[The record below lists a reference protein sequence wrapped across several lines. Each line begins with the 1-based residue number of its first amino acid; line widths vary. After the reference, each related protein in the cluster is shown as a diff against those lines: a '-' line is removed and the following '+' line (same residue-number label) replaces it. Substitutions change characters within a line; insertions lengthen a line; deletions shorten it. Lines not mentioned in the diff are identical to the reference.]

1 MSTSRMTFEEFLQL
15 PEEPGKH
22 YELSQGELVM
32 EPSPTFRHNII
43 RKRIAK
49 LLDEFVTTHQLGAV
63 TVENDFRL
71 APDVVRNPDVA
82 FVGKGQLKSF
92 DVDRSPF
99 EGTPTLAVEVISP
112 SNSAED
118 MLLKVHQYLNA
129 GCKAVWVAY
138 PVLRSLVV
146 HDSGGMR
153 EFTDSLEETR
163 LFGGLKFV
171 LPLDYVFD
179 PDITK

>member
-1 MSTSRMTFEEFLQL
+1 MSTGRMTFEEFLQL
-15 PEEPGKH
+15 PEEPGKR
-22 YELSQGELVM
+22 YELSQGELIV
-32 EPSPTFRHNII
+32 EPSPTLRHSTI
-43 RKRIAK
+43 RRRIAN
-49 LLDEFVTTHQLGAV
+49 LLHDFVATHDLGAV
-63 TVENDFRL
+63 TEANDFRL

-82 FVGKGQLKSF
+82 FVGIRQLKSF
-92 DVDRSPF
+92 DVDRSPL

-118 MLLKVHQYLNA
+118 VLLKVHQYLNA
-129 GCKAVWVAY
+129 GCKAVWVVYAA
-138 PVLRSLVV
+138 LHSLVV

-153 EFTDSLEETR
+153 EFTDRFEETR

>member
-1 MSTSRMTFEEFLQL
+1 MSATKLTFEEFLQL
-15 PEEPGKH
+15 PEEPGKR
-22 YELSQGELVM
+22 YELSQGELIV
-32 EPSPTFRHNII
+32 EPSPTLRHSAI
-43 RKRIAK
+43 RSRIAR
-49 LLDEFVTTHQLGAV
+49 LLDDLVKTHALGAV
-63 TVENDFRL
+63 TEANDFRL

-82 FVGKGQLKSF
+82 FVSNAQLRSF
-92 DVDRSPF
+92 DVDRSPL
-99 EGTPTLAVEVISP
+99 EGTPILAVELISP

-129 GCKAVWVAY
+129 GCKAVWVVY
-138 PVLRSLVV
+138 PALRSLVV

-153 EFTDSLEETR
+153 EFTDSFEETK